1 MRLGARHVNSAKKK
15 NKGKNTK
22 NVLLCP
28 LLSQIKFKRCGQ
40 RRARTH
46 KKPKISFFLNK
57 ENDGASSF
65 TLSVSGVNQWSCNG
79 SRAVI

>member
-1 MRLGARHVNSAKKK
+1 MGDPMTNETRRPPCQLGQKK

-46 KKPKISFFLNK
+46 KKQKNSFFL
-57 ENDGASSF
+57 F
-65 TLSVSGVNQWSCNG
+65 F
-79 SRAVI
+79 